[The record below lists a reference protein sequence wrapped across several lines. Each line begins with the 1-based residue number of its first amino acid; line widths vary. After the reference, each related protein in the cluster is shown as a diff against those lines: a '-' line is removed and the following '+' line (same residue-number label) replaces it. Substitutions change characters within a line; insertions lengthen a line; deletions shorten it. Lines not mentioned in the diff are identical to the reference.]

1 MVARVLVTGGTGFIG
16 QHLVPAL
23 LAAGHRPVLLLRE
36 TYAGDRLLPPILQA
50 LRPELELVYAD
61 LRNFNLTSRAVRQAQ
76 ATHVLH
82 LAAAGATDPFLPLD
96 SAIRHNLYGTIH
108 LLRACFETAR
118 TDQPAIQQ
126 LLLCRTPGELTT
138 MNVYATSKLAAWN
151 FCQMYAHT
159 RGWPIIGAMIFQT
172 YGIGQRPEAVVPAAF
187 QAALAGADFPM
198 TSGEQQRDWI
208 YVGNVVTALLQAL
221 FTTLPPGSSFD
232 VGSGQPRSVL
242 EVVSKIY
249 ELVNSTGRP
258 RPGLL
263 PTRPGEVTVQCAD
276 VARTRELTGWEPT
289 ISLTAGLCQMYSDLQ
304 QQSAASPP

>member
-36 TYAGDRLLPPILQA
+36 TYASGKPLPPTLQS
-50 LRPELELVYAD
+50 LRPKLELVYAD
-61 LRNFNLTSRAVRQAQ
+61 LRNYRLTRRAVHQAR
-76 ATHVLH
+76 ASHVLH

-108 LLRACFETAR
+108 LLRACFDNSEP
-118 TDQPAIQQ
+118 DGPSIQQ

-172 YGIGQRPEAVVPAAF
+172 YGIGQRPQAVVPAAF
-187 QAALAGADFPM
+187 QAALADADFPM

-208 YVGNVVTALLQAL
+208 YVGNVVAALLKAL
-221 FTTLPPGSSFD
+221 FTPLPPGRSFD
-232 VGSGQPRSVL
+232 IGSGQPRSVL
-242 EVVSKIY
+242 EIVSKIY
-249 ELVNSTGRP
+249 ELVGSNGRP

-289 ISLTAGLCQMYSDLQ
+289 VSLTAGLSQMYTDLQ
-304 QQSAASPP
+304 RQQAVSPP